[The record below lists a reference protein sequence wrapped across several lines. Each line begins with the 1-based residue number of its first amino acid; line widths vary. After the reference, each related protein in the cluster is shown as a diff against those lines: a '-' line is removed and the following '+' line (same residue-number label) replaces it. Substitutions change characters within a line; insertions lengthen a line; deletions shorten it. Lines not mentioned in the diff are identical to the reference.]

1 VVSALAPIPNVS
13 FVALRVKT
21 GKVAHHQRLTWVHVP
36 SHGTCTCSRHMKK
49 QKNKINMQP
58 TSMITLSCTCWTALM
73 QAGLEEYGLEHEYC
87 SMLQT
92 HEMNHAA

>member
-1 VVSALAPIPNVS
+1 MVSALAPIPNVS

-49 QKNKINMQP
+49 KNKKYATNIDDH
-58 TSMITLSCTCWTALM
+58 TLVHLLDCAHAGWT
-73 QAGLEEYGLEHEYC
+73 GRVWIG
-87 SMLQT
+87 T
-92 HEMNHAA
+92 